1 MMMKTRVK
9 KWQWKWNL
17 TWTWT
22 GTWTWTSKWLE
33 HKPENENGHGHEN
46 EHEMKMNMKMKI
58 WKWKWGWG
66 WNWKWKWKWGW
77 GWKWKEWKWNWTCI
91 FFGRNPSQV
100 LLKNMWRNWLDC
112 YKLWAC
118 MATGMLARQEK
129 QQRFNSAIRFWGVR
143 GNVLLSFW
151 NTWTWNQLNMILW
164 MQTLE
169 EFVVAVRETMF
180 ANCAWA
186 ANWTRAK
193 LSATDS
199 SVPWLCFSS
208 PHWTVVD
215 CSYNR
220 KIWKTQC
227 TKFSRMWMWGTLR
240 THAYFFAIWFTSKSS
255 WSHGKVSRSWARR

>member
-17 TWTWT
+17 TWT

-33 HKPENENGHGHEN
+33 HKHENENGHGHEN

-151 NTWTWNQLNMILW
+151 NTWTWNQLNMKPVKHDPLD
-164 MQTLE
+164 
-169 EFVVAVRETMF
+169 
-180 ANCAWA
+180 ANTWRVCCCSQG
-186 ANWTRAK
+186 NHVCK
-193 LSATDS
+193 LCMGCKLNACQIVSH
-199 SVPWLCFSS
+199 WL
-208 PHWTVVD
+208 
-215 CSYNR
+215 
-220 KIWKTQC
+220 
-227 TKFSRMWMWGTLR
+227 
-240 THAYFFAIWFTSKSS
+240 
-255 WSHGKVSRSWARR
+255 